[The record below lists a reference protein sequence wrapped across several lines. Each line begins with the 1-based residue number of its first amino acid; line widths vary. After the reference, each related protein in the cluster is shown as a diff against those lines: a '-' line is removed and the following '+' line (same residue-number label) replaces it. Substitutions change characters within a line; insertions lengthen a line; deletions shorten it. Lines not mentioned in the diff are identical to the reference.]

1 MPQLHQT
8 DTLPSGFID
17 SPARDL
23 HRILPGPT
31 LIHLPGRRPE
41 TLLVS
46 ALLHG
51 NEITGLLAIQNLLM
65 RYADRPL
72 PRAMSVFVGN
82 VEAARA
88 GMRRLDGQPDYN
100 RTWPGT
106 AHPPSAETE
115 LMRTVWETMRERPL
129 FASIDVH
136 NNTGLNP
143 HYACVNILDDA
154 CLQLAA
160 LFSRT
165 AVFFETPR
173 GTQSAAMA
181 RLCPAVTLECG
192 KPGEPHGV
200 EHATEFIDACLHL
213 AEIPPHPV
221 RDSDLHLFHTVAQV
235 RIPEPVSFGFG
246 RNDVQLDLLPDLER
260 MNFRE
265 MPAGT
270 ILGFHSDDTRPRV
283 LATADDGND
292 VTEAFFSFERGCLRL
307 KRSVMPSMLTLD
319 ETVIRQDCLCYLMER
334 LPLPHGD

>member
-1 MPQLHQT
+1 M
-8 DTLPSGFID
+8 DTS
-17 SPARDL
+17 AREL
-23 HRILPGPT
+23 HRLLPGPT
-31 LIHLPGRRPE
+31 LLHLPGRRRD
-41 TLLVS
+41 TLFVS
-46 ALLHG
+46 VLLHG
-51 NEITGLLAIQNLLM
+51 NEITGLLAIQRLLA
-65 RYADRPL
+65 RYLERPL
-72 PRAMSVFVGN
+72 PRTLTVFVGN
-82 VEAARA
+82 VHAART

-106 AHPPSAETE
+106 GLPPSPETE
-115 LMRTVWETMRERPL
+115 LMQTVWETMRERPL

-143 HYACVNILDDA
+143 HYGCVNVLDDA

-200 EHATEFIDACLHL
+200 AHAAEFIDACLHL
-213 AEIPPHPV
+213 AEIPPHGV

-235 RIPEPVSFGFG
+235 RIPDSVNFGFG
-246 RNDVQLDLLPDLER
+246 RNDVQLDLLPDLEK

-270 ILGFHSDDTRPRV
+270 ILGFYPGETSPRLLVTDDKGGD
-283 LATADDGND
+283 ATN
-292 VTEAFFSFERGCLRL
+292 AFFSFDRGCIRL

-334 LPLPHGD
+334 LPLPKGE

>member
-1 MPQLHQT
+1 LPRLHQT
-8 DTLPSGFID
+8 DTLPAGFTD

-46 ALLHG
+46 VLLHG
-51 NEITGLLAIQNLLM
+51 NEITGLLAIQNLLL
-65 RYADRPL
+65 RYLDRPL

-106 AHPPSAETE
+106 ALPPSPEAE
-115 LMRTVWETMRERPL
+115 LMQTVWETMRERPL

-143 HYACVNILDDA
+143 HYACVNVLDDA

-200 EHATEFIDACLHL
+200 DHATEFIDACLHL
-213 AEIPPHPV
+213 AEIPQHGV
-221 RDSDLHLFHTVAQV
+221 CDSDLHLFHTVAQV
-235 RIPEPVSFGFG
+235 RIPDSVNFGFG
-246 RNDVQLDLLPDLER
+246 RNDVQLDLLPDLEK

-270 ILGFHSDDTRPRV
+270 ILGFYPGGTSPRLLVTDDQGGD
-283 LATADDGND
+283 ATN
-292 VTEAFFSFERGCLRL
+292 AFFSFDGGCIRL

-334 LPLPHGD
+334 LPLPKGD

>member
-1 MPQLHQT
+1 M
-8 DTLPSGFID
+8 DGA
-17 SPARDL
+17 ARDL

-41 TLLVS
+41 TLFVS
-46 ALLHG
+46 VLLHG
-51 NEITGLLAIQNLLM
+51 NEITGLLAVQRLLA
-65 RYADRPL
+65 RYLDRPL
-72 PRAMSVFVGN
+72 PRAMTVFIGN
-82 VEAARA
+82 IEAARA

-100 RTWPGT
+100 RSWPGT
-106 AHPPSAETE
+106 TLPASPETE
-115 LMRTVWETMRERPL
+115 LMQTVWQTMRERPL
-129 FASIDVH
+129 FASIDLH

-143 HYACVNILDDA
+143 HYGCVNVLDDA

-200 EHATEFIDACLHL
+200 EHAAEFIDACLHL
-213 AEIPPHPV
+213 AEIPPHRV

-235 RIPEPVSFGFG
+235 RIPDSVSFAFG
-246 RNDVQLDLLPDLER
+246 RNDAQLDLLPDLER

-270 ILGFHSDDTRPRV
+270 IFGFYTGESRPRPLV
-283 LATADDGND
+283 TGDDGSDITD
-292 VTEAFFSFERGCLRL
+292 VFFSFDNGCLRL

-334 LPLPHGD
+334 LALPHSE

>member
-1 MPQLHQT
+1 MPRLHQT
-8 DTLPSGFID
+8 DALPAGFLD
-17 SPARDL
+17 SSARDL

-31 LIHLPGRRPE
+31 LIHLPGRWPK
-41 TLLVS
+41 TLFVS
-46 ALLHG
+46 VLLHG
-51 NEITGLLAIQNLLM
+51 NEITGLLAIQRLLM

-72 PRAMSVFVGN
+72 PRALTVFVAN

-88 GMRRLDGQPDYN
+88 GMRRLEGQPDYN
-100 RTWPGT
+100 RTWTGT
-106 AHPPSAETE
+106 VLPRSAETA
-115 LMRTVWETMRERPL
+115 LMQTVWETMRERPL

-143 HYACVNILDDA
+143 HYGCVNVLDNA

-165 AVFFETPR
+165 AVFFETPK

-181 RLCPAVTLECG
+181 RLCPAITLECG
-192 KPGEPHGV
+192 KPGEPRGV
-200 EHATEFIDACLHL
+200 DHAVEFIDACLHL
-213 AEIPPHPV
+213 AEIPTHGI

-235 RIPEPVSFGFG
+235 RIPDSVSFGFG
-246 RNDVQLDLLPDLER
+246 RNDVQLDMLPDLER

-270 ILGFHSDDTRPRV
+270 VLGFHPGRSSPRLLV
-283 LATADDGND
+283 TGDDGR
-292 VTEAFFSFERGCLRL
+292 EASDEFFSFEHGCIRL
-307 KRSVMPSMLTLD
+307 KRSAMPSMLTLD

>member
-8 DTLPSGFID
+8 DTLPAGFMG
-17 SPARDL
+17 SAARDL
-23 HRILPGPT
+23 HRILSGPT

-41 TLLVS
+41 TLFVS
-46 ALLHG
+46 VLLHG
-51 NEITGLLAIQNLLM
+51 NEITGLLAVQRLLA
-65 RYADRPL
+65 RYLDRPL
-72 PRAMSVFVGN
+72 PRAMTVFIGN
-82 VEAARA
+82 IEAARA

-100 RTWPGT
+100 RSWPGT
-106 AHPPSAETE
+106 TSPASPETE
-115 LMRTVWETMRERPL
+115 LMQTVWQTMRERPL
-129 FASIDVH
+129 FASIDLH

-143 HYACVNILDDA
+143 HYGCVNVLDDA

-200 EHATEFIDACLHL
+200 EHAAEFIDACLHL
-213 AEIPPHPV
+213 AEIPPHRV

-235 RIPEPVSFGFG
+235 RIPDSVSFGFG
-246 RNDVQLDLLPDLER
+246 RNDAQLDLLPDLER

-270 ILGFHSDDTRPRV
+270 IFGFYTGESRPRPLV
-283 LATADDGND
+283 TGDDGSDMTD
-292 VTEAFFSFERGCLRL
+292 VFFSFDNGCLRL

-334 LPLPHGD
+334 LALPHSD